1 MKTTYTKVDGRIFS
15 IYTEKLSD
23 IEALLLDANIQHIE
37 CFFVTQREKQTLCKF
52 FEKKYYVQNLDFMR
66 SLKVYKKK

>member
-1 MKTTYTKVDGRIFS
+1 MKVTYTKVDCKVFS
-15 IYTEKLSD
+15 IYTENIHQIAD
-23 IEALLLDANIQHIE
+23 LLAETKISHIE
-37 CFFVTQREKQTLCKF
+37 CFYVTPREKNILCKL

>member
-1 MKTTYTKVDGRIFS
+1 MKVTYTKVDGRIFS

-23 IEALLLDANIQHIE
+23 IEALLLNANIQHIE

>member
-1 MKTTYTKVDGRIFS
+1 MKTNYTKVDGKVFS
-15 IYTEKLSD
+15 IYSDKLSD

-37 CFFVTQREKQTLCKF
+37 CFFITQREKKILCKF

-66 SLKVYKKK
+66 SLKVCKKK

>member
-15 IYTEKLSD
+15 IYSD
-23 IEALLLDANIQHIE
+23 KFNEIEALLLDANIQHIE